1 MINVCNMLDIILKC
15 IINVH
20 KILVHPLFKMFKN
33 KLLQFAVS
41 LSNLQFNVD

>member
-20 KILVHPLFKMFKN
+20 RILVHPLFKN